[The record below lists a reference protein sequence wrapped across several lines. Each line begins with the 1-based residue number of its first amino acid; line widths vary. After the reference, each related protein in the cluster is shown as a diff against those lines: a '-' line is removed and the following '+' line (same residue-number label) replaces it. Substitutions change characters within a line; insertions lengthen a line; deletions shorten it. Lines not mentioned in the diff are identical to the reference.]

1 MGKSRSVLEMTLHLN
16 LVEALAA
23 AWGTTMLAIAILAA
37 AYVSLSYETDIS
49 TLTLQ
54 EALQHA
60 PFPP

>member
-1 MGKSRSVLEMTLHLN
+1 MTLHLN